1 MKILIILTFACI
13 DKIKKIR
20 YIIKCMHVRLVF
32 QAPINEVGVM
42 EDQIVLDGIR
52 GMSVTLT
59 VFINKSGG
67 F

>member
-1 MKILIILTFACI
+1 
-13 DKIKKIR
+13 
-20 YIIKCMHVRLVF
+20 MHVRLVF